1 MTKLT
6 IRTRIT
12 IWYVVSALLLCG
24 VFATILY
31 TSVNRSLYN
40 AIYRML
46 EVNAFVIGDEVVID
60 RGFLEFE
67 VDFELDEEV
76 LYSVYALENSSDPIL
91 CNHKEFWLDEL
102 EGFYTEPHSVTHD
115 GDVWWLLDAPAIDDG
130 VHIADVRVAVESDLV
145 TDATQ
150 NLIPVLLIL
159 FPIVVLLSLI
169 AGAFIARNAIK
180 PVENITNTAI
190 EIKNGD
196 MTQRIH
202 YQGRTDEIGK
212 LAQAFDDMLDELA
225 AAFLREQRFTSD
237 ASHELRTPLAV
248 IIAQAEA
255 VLQADTSPEEAR
267 EAMAAVYKK
276 ARSMQS
282 MLSQML
288 MLARARE
295 QQATMEMTRLR
306 VAEIIEDVAEEMRPQ
321 ALAKDMSID
330 VDAADDAFL
339 AGDLLLITRM
349 VINLADNAVK
359 YAGNGKHIWLKAR
372 REDGRV
378 LIEVADDGP
387 GISEENAAHMFERFY
402 RVDASRTG
410 NIGAGLGLSLVER
423 IAHMHQ
429 GTIRLESAPGKGCR
443 FILRF
448 PEA

>member
-339 AGDLLLITRM
+339 AGD
-349 VINLADNAVK
+349 
-359 YAGNGKHIWLKAR
+359 
-372 REDGRV
+372 
-378 LIEVADDGP
+378 
-387 GISEENAAHMFERFY
+387 
-402 RVDASRTG
+402 
-410 NIGAGLGLSLVER
+410 
-423 IAHMHQ
+423 
-429 GTIRLESAPGKGCR
+429 
-443 FILRF
+443 IL
-448 PEA
+448 